1 MAPQIKH
8 TSPEHYFNGKFVE
21 TTLFDDGNFIISYDG
36 VDLAD
41 ENVGKLPEGVSAS
54 DVYRVRMADHIAPAG
69 IECGPIA
76 IFVLWTG
83 RILVYEFWKSPKM
96 NQATGTNGFWI
107 STSLTVENIARFH
120 SIFLTIKVIS
130 AINEEKSNDTVKV
143 INHKLCNGLFE
154 SYDL

>member
-21 TTLFDDGNFIISYDG
+21 TTLFEDGNFIISYDG
-36 VDLAD
+36 VGLAD

-54 DVYRVRMADHIAPAG
+54 DVYRVRMADHITPPG

-76 IFVLWTG
+76 IFVLWNG
-83 RILVYEFWKSPKM
+83 RILVYEFWTSPKM
-96 NQATGTNGFWI
+96 NQATGTNGVWI

-120 SIFLTIKVIS
+120 STLLPIKVVS
-130 AINEEKSNDTVKV
+130 AIDEEKSSDTVKV
-143 INHKLCNGLFE
+143 IKHKLCNGAFE

>member
-21 TTLFDDGNFIISYDG
+21 TTLFHDGNFIISYDG
-36 VDLAD
+36 VGLAC

-54 DVYRVRMADHIAPAG
+54 DVYRVRMAEHIAPSG

-76 IFVLWTG
+76 IFVLSD
-83 RILVYEFWKSPKM
+83 RRVLVYEFWTSPKF
-96 NQATGTNGFWI
+96 NNATGTNGFWI
-107 STSLTVENIARFH
+107 STSLVVENITRFY
-120 SIFLTIKVIS
+120 SNLLPIKIISTID
-130 AINEEKSNDTVKV
+130 EEKSSDTVKV
-143 INHKLCNGLFE
+143 MKHTLNNGLFE

>member
-21 TTLFDDGNFIISYDG
+21 TTLFEDGNFIISYDG
-36 VDLAD
+36 VGLAD

-54 DVYRVRMADHIAPAG
+54 DVYRVRMADHIAPPG

-76 IFVLWTG
+76 IFVLTTG
-83 RILVYEFWKSPKM
+83 RALVYEYWTSPKF
-96 NQATGTNGFWI
+96 NHATGTNGFWI
-107 STSLTVENIARFH
+107 STSLTVENISRFH
-120 SIFLTIKVIS
+120 STLLPIRVVSTID
-130 AINEEKSNDTVKV
+130 EEKSNETVKV
-143 INHKLCNGLFE
+143 MKHTLNNGAFE